1 MCGWVETNPRPA
13 NYEKYGSMHSCPLA
27 AQMTRDIAL
36 MALAVLGLS
45 SEPFHARSP
54 DDSASCYCP

>member
-1 MCGWVETNPRPA
+1 
-13 NYEKYGSMHSCPLA
+13 MHSCPLA

-45 SEPFHARSP
+45 SEPFHEPFDARSP
-54 DDSASCYCP
+54 DDSASCNCP